1 MKSREITVLMVNIIC
16 VKFFLTFPRLL
27 VINSGTGAWLQMLL
41 ATVFVY
47 FLFCI
52 SMKIYRACGNRDIIE
67 VSREVGGKGLAG
79 VVGVIVFCLL
89 GANIGILMRV
99 FPESIKMF
107 LLPDAGLEG
116 IALIFAAA
124 AAYGAFMGLKALSS
138 MMSIIV
144 FPAAAIILIFL
155 ISLFGE
161 CHIVNIS
168 PVFGKGI
175 GAVLSGWNA
184 VSIFSDIILF
194 NLLLPDFDNISE
206 AEKSGK
212 QAIIISGGIGFLI
225 TVVYTMMYPY
235 PISSQIL
242 MPVYRMVRSV
252 DVAGVFG
259 RAESVLGFVWCILT
273 FIQSGVYVYEMS
285 ISLKKGFDLENNKML
300 IIPSAVIVSSAA
312 VIDMNIVEVLKN
324 EWELGTAVYT
334 AAFVLPVLTA
344 AAYMIKNKAVKK

>member
-1 MKSREITVLMVNIIC
+1 MKSRELTILMVNIIC
-16 VKFFLTFPRLL
+16 VKFFLTFPRAL
-27 VINSGTGAWLQMLL
+27 VINSGTGAWLQML
-41 ATVFVY
+41 AASCVVY

-52 SMKIYRACGNRDIIE
+52 SMKIYRVCGNRDIIE
-67 VSREVGGKGLAG
+67 VSREIGGKSFAG
-79 VVGVIVFCLL
+79 AVGVIVFCLL

-107 LLPDAGLEG
+107 LLPDTGLET

-124 AAYGAFMGLKALSS
+124 AAYGAFMGLKALLGL
-138 MMSIIV
+138 MSIIV

-161 CHIVNIS
+161 CHIANIS

-175 GAVLSGWNA
+175 GAILSGWNA
-184 VSIFSDIILF
+184 VSLFSDIILF
-194 NLLLPDFDNISE
+194 NLLLPEFDNISE

-212 QAIIISGGIGFLI
+212 QAILFSGGIGLLI
-225 TVVYTMMYPY
+225 TAVYTMTYPY

-252 DVAGVFG
+252 DAAGIFG
-259 RAESVLGFVWCILT
+259 RAESILGFVWCILT
-273 FIQSGVYVYEMS
+273 FISAGVYVYEMS

-300 IIPSAVIVSSAA
+300 IIPSAVIVSSAVA
-312 VIDMNIVEVLKN
+312 IDMSIVDVLKN

-344 AAYMIKNKAVKK
+344 AVYMIKHKAVRK